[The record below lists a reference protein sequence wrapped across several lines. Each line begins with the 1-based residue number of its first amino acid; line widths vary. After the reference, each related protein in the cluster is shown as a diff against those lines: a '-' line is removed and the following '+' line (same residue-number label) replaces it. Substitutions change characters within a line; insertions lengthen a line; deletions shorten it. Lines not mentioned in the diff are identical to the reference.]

1 MKRFYPKKDYHGNR
15 EKAFFSKIAT
25 ISKRK
30 KSMHEKKCIKNLNL
44 IDKYCHWKSLVDWI
58 SSMATSKMYIMRE
71 TQKLKNIT
79 LHNFTF
85 YITISYWTA
94 TFHTFALKIE
104 NGWVTRMVM
113 RISKTSN
120 VNDDA

>member
-30 KSMHEKKCIKNLNL
+30 KCIIKNMDL
-44 IDKYCHWKSLVDWI
+44 IDKYYHWKSLVDWI

-104 NGWVTRMVM
+104 NGWITRMVM